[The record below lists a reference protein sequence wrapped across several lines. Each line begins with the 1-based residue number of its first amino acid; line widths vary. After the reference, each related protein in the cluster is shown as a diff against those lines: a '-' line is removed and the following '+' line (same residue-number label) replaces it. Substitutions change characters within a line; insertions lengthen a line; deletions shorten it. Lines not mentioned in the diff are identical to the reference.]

1 MSTIV
6 KRDDGKY
13 FIYMK
18 GAPEVV
24 IKSCTSYLKT
34 TGEGIVELQKDPNH
48 LKQLDDITKEYSNLT
63 LRNLAIAFK
72 EISFEHIT
80 FQILFIHIRA
90 FFNKIF
96 N

>member
-24 IKSCTSYLKT
+24 IRACTSYLKS
-34 TGEGIVELQKDPNH
+34 TGEGIVELQKDPDH
-48 LKQLDDITKEYSNLT
+48 LK
-63 LRNLAIAFK
+63 
-72 EISFEHIT
+72 
-80 FQILFIHIRA
+80 
-90 FFNKIF
+90 
-96 N
+96 